1 MDALELEGWHDFSV
15 AAAGAAAALA
25 GLIMVAISVNI
36 KEIITLPGLPA
47 RAGAT
52 IASVVVVV
60 VAALV
65 ILIPEQSAL
74 ALGLQLIAFAVA
86 GTGFQIP
93 AVRAIHQAQ
102 QGAPVLAKSLN
113 SVLLVTQLLWVAVGG
128 VIVALGSPD
137 GLSFVAVG
145 FVVIVITSM
154 LNAWVLMVEILR

>member
-1 MDALELEGWHDFSV
+1 MNALELEGWHDFAV

-52 IASVVVVV
+52 IAAVVVIV

-65 ILIPEQSAL
+65 ILIPGQSAL

-86 GTGFQIP
+86 GTCFQIP
-93 AVRAIHQAQ
+93 AVRAVFRAQ
-102 QGAPVLAKSLN
+102 QGAPLPAKLLN
-113 SVLLVTQLLWVAVGG
+113 AVLLLTQLVWIAVGG
-128 VIVALGSPD
+128 VIVALGSTD
-137 GLSFVAVG
+137 GLAYVAAG